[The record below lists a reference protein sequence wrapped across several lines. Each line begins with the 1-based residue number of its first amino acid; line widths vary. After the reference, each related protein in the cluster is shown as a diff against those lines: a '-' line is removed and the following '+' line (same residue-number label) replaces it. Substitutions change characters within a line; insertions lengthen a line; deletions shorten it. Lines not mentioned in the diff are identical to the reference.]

1 MKKTLMAA
9 FAVAALFTA
18 CSAHH
23 ETEDPTGTWT
33 SAAPISVTKG
43 VADATTATKTLTID
57 FAAPVGDAAGEL
69 TYTADYDV
77 TAPYVTD
84 EGTTESRSYKV
95 TASIKGTW
103 AQEKGEHDDYLL
115 TFDQNT
121 LTVNGTDAPE
131 LGPVTDEFMTSLT
144 TFTSI
149 EDVEVSNDGTHM
161 SFETDHPDVTYHFV
175 KK

>member
-9 FAVAALFTA
+9 LAVAAIFTA
-18 CSAHH
+18 CSAHRDD
-23 ETEDPTGTWT
+23 DPTGTWT
-33 SAAPISVTKG
+33 SAAPISVTKN
-43 VADATTATKTLTID
+43 VAAATTASKTITID
-57 FAAPVGDAAGEL
+57 FVAPVGDAAGTL
-69 TYTADYDV
+69 VYTADYDV

-103 AQEKGEHDDYLL
+103 AQEKHEHDDYLL

-121 LTVNGTDAPE
+121 LTVNGIDAPE
-131 LGPVTDEFMTSLT
+131 LGPVTDEFMTTLT

-149 EDVEVSNDGTHM
+149 EDVEVSDNGTHM
-161 SFETDHPDVTYHFV
+161 TFETDHPDVKYHFV